1 METVE
6 RSIEVLRVSVTDRC
20 SHRCL
25 YCMPAEGVPLYPHG
39 DLLRLE
45 EIAELAGLLEG
56 RVGVRRVR
64 LTGGEPLLR
73 RNIVGLV
80 AMLGEREFG
89 EVLLTTNGQQLEEHA
104 AGLKAGGLS
113 RVNVS
118 LDSLDPARYRRITR
132 GGDVEPVLRGIDAA
146 LVAGLGLLKTNT
158 VVLRGE
164 NDDELP
170 ELVRF
175 AMAKGIEPRFLEMIA
190 IGVAAECHERYFVP
204 VEEVL
209 SILSREFD
217 VESLPR
223 TSSGPSTSHMLTEK
237 GTGERIM
244 IGTIASETQPFCNR
258 CSRLRLTSR
267 GELRACLM
275 SPAGADLR
283 KWVRGSERDLD
294 EFDSIVRSVIA
305 LKPKLRCRAASHQM
319 SQVGG

>member
-1 METVE
+1 METVG

-25 YCMPAEGVPLYPHG
+25 YCMPAEGVVLYSHG
-39 DLLRLE
+39 DLLRLA
-45 EIAELAGLLEG
+45 EIAELVGILEE
-56 RVGVRRVR
+56 RVGVRKVR

-73 RNIVGLV
+73 RGIVELV
-80 AMLGEREFG
+80 AMLVEREFE
-89 EVLLTTNGQQLEEHA
+89 EVLLTTNGERLGEHA
-104 AGLKAGGLS
+104 AGLKEAGLS

-132 GGDVEPVLRGIDAA
+132 GGDLEPVLRGVDAA
-146 LVAGLGLLKTNT
+146 LSAGLGPLKTNT

-164 NDDELP
+164 SDGELAD
-170 ELVRF
+170 LVRF

-190 IGVAAECHERYFVP
+190 IGVAAECHERYFVS
-204 VEEVL
+204 VEEIL
-209 SILSREFD
+209 SILGRDFD

-223 TSSGPSTSHMLTEK
+223 ASRGPSTSHVLTER
-237 GTGERIM
+237 GTGQRIR
-244 IGTIASETQPFCNR
+244 IGTIASETQPFCDR

-283 KWVRGSERDLD
+283 KWVRDPERDLD
-294 EFDSIVRSVIA
+294 ELDMIVRSVIA
-305 LKPKLRCRAASHQM
+305 LKPELRCRAASHQM